1 MIVEFTQPN
10 ENARFPG
17 ACDTFSYRNTTGSA
31 VAFEST
37 AGVWNKTNIANWLP
51 LNRNNAGVTV
61 VASPDTNDVAFRL
74 PTGIWDI
81 VFFGDIDPATG
92 VLAFPLNLSA
102 DGVFATAIQVG
113 LKYRLANTTGSFSV
127 LDSPGPVTTGGAV
140 AGNGWAAVADTSE
153 NSTWNYGVR
162 FQVPAN
168 TSYDVGFASSKSVE
182 PGGTAGDLTLR
193 VGSRVSISFAQ
204 AFGVDSEDTY
214 VASTSLSRGT
224 IGTQVA
230 SIAEQLARLQDEREK
245 IEKLVGDVES
255 KYARLRVNTDG
266 KEEKKER
273 DDDIVM
279 LPTDM
284 YSPRLSTPGAAA
296 GGAPF
301 SLRDKAAV
309 LAPKK
314 SSSDKGRGK

>member
-1 MIVEFTQPN
+1 L
-10 ENARFPG
+10 
-17 ACDTFSYRNTTGSA
+17 
-31 VAFEST
+31 
-37 AGVWNKTNIANWLP
+37 ANWLP
-51 LNRNNAGVTV
+51 LPRNNAGVTV
-61 VASPDTNDVAFRL
+61 VASPDTNDTFFRL

-81 VFFGDIDPATG
+81 VFFGDVDPVTG
-92 VLAFPLNLSA
+92 ALAFPLNLSA
-102 DGVFATAIQVG
+102 DGVFDTVIQLG
-113 LKYRLANTTGSFSV
+113 LKYRLANTTGSPSV
-127 LDSPGPVTTGGAV
+127 LDGPGPQTSVGFVT
-140 AGNGWAAVADTSE
+140 GNGWAMSSTSSA
-153 NSTWNYGVR
+153 NLTWNYGAR

-168 TSYDVGFASSKSVE
+168 TSYDVGIVTNKTVAA
-182 PGGTAGDLTLR
+182 GGTVGDLTLR
-193 VGSRVSISFAQ
+193 TGSRVSISFAQ

-214 VASTSLSRGT
+214 IASTSLSRGT

-245 IEKLVGDVES
+245 IEKLVGDVEG
-255 KYARLRVNTDG
+255 KYARLRIATEG